1 MERVEERNRDRRNV
15 EQDRRR
21 VEEGPRRFFG
31 DLTSQAVVGGG
42 PSATD
47 SGRIPN

>member
-1 MERVEERNRDRRNV
+1 MTVTGRAEGRNRDRR
-15 EQDRRR
+15 RA
-21 VEEGPRRFFG
+21 EEGPRRFFG

-42 PSATD
+42 PFASD